1 MFVWPQHA
9 FPPPD
14 TVTLLALL
22 SYLVRRVNKVSPLT
36 ILRACVRVCVAGL
49 LRNRGKKKE
58 NEGEEKRREGKK
70 KNAHVI
76 RIYLEE

>member
-1 MFVWPQHA
+1 M
-9 FPPPD
+9 
-14 TVTLLALL
+14 
-22 SYLVRRVNKVSPLT
+22 
-36 ILRACVRVCVAGL
+36 CVCVAGL
-49 LRNRGKKKE
+49 LRNGGKKKE